1 MYSYIA
7 IGRVITS
14 RCPIVR
20 YETERKL
27 LVMMNEI
34 GEIEVESV
42 VCGVT
47 RTVGSART
55 RDYY

>member
-1 MYSYIA
+1 M
-7 IGRVITS
+7 
-14 RCPIVR
+14 R